1 MKKYLISIISLVII
15 SMTLNGQIV
24 DTAYFQLNYVPYLQ
38 NFEKINSQV
47 TIIDTVKEK
56 VKFDYYI
63 TPQTLPIIFSPTPIA
78 PQKLAAEP
86 IQRLYRNFIKVGFGY
101 PITPLAELAI
111 HNGYNKSFSYGLN
124 VHHFSSWAPP
134 IGKTM
139 KQYPYYP
146 FSDTKTHLF
155 LTKIF
160 KKQTL
165 YSSIDYNHFARRY
178 YGFKLNETA
187 DPNYYGG
194 KEYADSLKT
203 HFHHL
208 NATIGVR
215 SNYTVEERALKQD
228 VQLNYNGIFTKYKDM
243 ENHIGLKSFFAF
255 DERWMKISGSQLYR
269 LNLNF
274 DYFNNQFGT
283 KEDSIAPANTFLL
296 NPEILARWTFNEYH
310 ILVGLGIGLGV
321 QDETTKFLIYPLGEV
336 KLGVIPHILSLYA
349 GVDGT
354 MELNSYQKLL
364 YENPFIKLHFNDLQ
378 LTKNWIHF
386 YGGVKGNLIKKL
398 NYNIFAQYTYAEN
411 MLFFV
416 RDTLS
421 VIPNQFD
428 VAYDKGGYLNVG
440 LNVGWNV
447 ERNLNLDFYGNYW
460 LYHLTKLK
468 KPWYKPML
476 EFGFKGEYYFKE
488 LLIFNANFQLGFGYY
503 EQVLDKTNPSIHTAK
518 LMKPILDFGIGTEW
532 LITKQFSAFVTINN
546 IGCQYYAKY
555 SDYKNMGIN
564 ALIGV
569 TYSFGE
575 QNLKR
580 SKRR

>member
-1 MKKYLISIISLVII
+1 M
-15 SMTLNGQIV
+15 
-24 DTAYFQLNYVPYLQ
+24 
-38 NFEKINSQV
+38 
-47 TIIDTVKEK
+47 
-56 VKFDYYI
+56 
-63 TPQTLPIIFSPTPIA
+63 
-78 PQKLAAEP
+78 
-86 IQRLYRNFIKVGFGY
+86 
-101 PITPLAELAI
+101 
-111 HNGYNKSFSYGLN
+111 
-124 VHHFSSWAPP
+124 
-134 IGKTM
+134 
-139 KQYPYYP
+139 
-146 FSDTKTHLF
+146 
-155 LTKIF
+155 
-160 KKQTL
+160 
-165 YSSIDYNHFARRY
+165 
-178 YGFKLNETA
+178 
-187 DPNYYGG
+187 
-194 KEYADSLKT
+194 
-203 HFHHL
+203 
-208 NATIGVR
+208 
-215 SNYTVEERALKQD
+215 
-228 VQLNYNGIFTKYKDM
+228 
-243 ENHIGLKSFFAF
+243 
-255 DERWMKISGSQLYR
+255 
-269 LNLNF
+269 NF

-283 KEDSIAPANTFLL
+283 KKDSIAPANTFLL